1 MDAWV
6 YRFDSMNRLVF
17 TKKEIKSRIQRDF
30 LERDKNS
37 KIKYFK
43 NFLFKNRIY
52 YPPSGI
58 IFFSEATSKKSI
70 DYISRIFCTG
80 LYKFFKNLNDVDK
93 KPFYSYK

>member
-1 MDAWV
+1 MDVWV

-17 TKKEIKSRIQRDF
+17 TKKEIKSRIQRDS
-30 LERDKNS
+30 LERGKNL

-58 IFFSEATSKKSI
+58 IFLSHASKDKSI
-70 DYISRIFCTG
+70 DQIVNIFCDG
-80 LYKFFKNLNDVDK
+80 LYRFFKK
-93 KPFYSYK
+93 